1 VPGMKATVPWM
12 IPTLLPENPD
22 TPKPHLESTEVSSQS
37 ERMKIAARVQYFSE
51 KDVPSSPAPLSDI
64 EQALDMTAQASAN
77 VVPILFFV
85 SQLPQT
91 AEPPV
96 AALANNAMPP
106 SLPGYTAVPSTAPS
120 TGATAEFVQSMGLP
134 MFLVG
139 QDTQALHTLVNSGFL
154 NSLIDASGMYD
165 QARLMSLVQTLSG
178 SPAAAPP
185 LRATP
190 YAPPPPQAMN
200 TGFGSGGGYAP
211 YGADNGYGSQRPV
224 PGMRG
229 NDDGNLHVSGYGP
242 TTTQA
247 DIIGMFSQFVIVKEV
262 VMKGSFCFVNTNDPF
277 NAERAREALTGT
289 LLGGLPLRINPAQ
302 RKGREAPPSGPG
314 GSSAYGPSSYGPA
327 GGAHSFPPS
336 HHSGGFPNG
345 QGMPPPAQGM
355 PPPVQPIGVDHVRD
369 SRGNAPTKNLFVAGK
384 SRRRR
389 HVCFVVHGN
398 LTLNLF
404 RLRSW
409 HKRRADTS
417 GIWSAC
423 DCCRSCAEGQLY
435 ICEHWQQRRRCE
447 STRNAAG
454 ADAQWRAFKNQL
466 REGNRQA
473 GNFV

>member
-1 VPGMKATVPWM
+1 LLDDDDDEDLEPVVPGMKATVPWT
-12 IPTLLPENPD
+12 IPALLPENPD

-37 ERMKIAARVQYFSE
+37 ERMKITTGVQYFSE

-85 SQLPQT
+85 SQLPQA
-91 AEPPV
+91 AEPPAV
-96 AALANNAMPP
+96 AVANNGMPP
-106 SLPGYTAVPSTAPS
+106 SLPGYPSVPAQA

-185 LRATP
+185 PRATP
-190 YAPPPPQAMN
+190 YAPPPPQALN
-200 TGFGSGGGYAP
+200 TGYGAGGGYSS
-211 YGADNGYGSQRPV
+211 YGAENSYGSQRPA

-229 NDDGNLHVSGYGP
+229 NDEGNLHVSGYGP

-247 DIIGMFSQFVIVKEV
+247 DIIGVFSQFVIVKEV

-277 NAERAREALTGT
+277 NAERAREALAGT

-302 RKGREAPPSGPG
+302 RKGREGPPSGPG
-314 GSSAYGPSSYGPA
+314 GSSAYGPSSYGPP
-327 GGAHSFPPS
+327 GGAPSFPPS
-336 HHSGGFPNG
+336 HHGGGFPNG
-345 QGMPPPAQGM
+345 MGMPPPSQGMPPPSQGMPPPA
-355 PPPVQPIGVDHVRD
+355 QPIGVDHVRD

-384 SRRRR
+384 LRRTS
-389 HVCFVVHGN
+389 N
-398 LTLNLF
+398 LHAL
-404 RLRSW
+404 S
-409 HKRRADTS
+409 
-417 GIWSAC
+417 
-423 DCCRSCAEGQLY
+423 
-435 ICEHWQQRRRCE
+435 
-447 STRNAAG
+447 
-454 ADAQWRAFKNQL
+454 
-466 REGNRQA
+466 
-473 GNFV
+473 